1 MPRSLFTVT
10 VERCPVSGT
19 LTVSAIVGG
28 EYVRCRYM
36 GYTRREA
43 VAAFRSEVSS
53 R

>member
-1 MPRSLFTVT
+1 MPRSPLTVT

-28 EYVRCRYM
+28 EYIRRRYM
-36 GYTRREA
+36 GHTRREA
-43 VAAFRSEVSS
+43 VTAFRSEVSP

>member
-1 MPRSLFTVT
+1 MPRSPLTVT

-28 EYVRCRYM
+28 EYIRRRYM

-43 VAAFRSEVSS
+43 TAAFRSEVTA